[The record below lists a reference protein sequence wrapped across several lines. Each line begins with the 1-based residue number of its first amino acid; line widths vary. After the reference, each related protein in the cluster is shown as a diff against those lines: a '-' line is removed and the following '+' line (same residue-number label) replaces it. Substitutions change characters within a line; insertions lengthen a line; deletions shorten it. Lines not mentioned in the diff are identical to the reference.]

1 MHFTNALLSVLA
13 ATQVF
18 AHPGHDVREEALA
31 RRTFLENAKHTDL
44 NHCSA
49 QLRARGHDKRSV
61 LRRQTLAAENA
72 QRGIIQR
79 APSDINR
86 THLSTA
92 DFNQNTPLHDVFAV
106 NRSCVLSPEVT
117 EGPYCRS
124 TS

>member
-18 AHPGHDVREEALA
+18 THPGHDVREEALA
-31 RRTFLENAKHTDL
+31 RRTYLENAKLIDL

-49 QLRARGHDKRSV
+49 QLRARGHEKRSV
-61 LRRQTLAAENA
+61 LRRQALAAESA
-72 QRGIIQR
+72 PRGIIQR
-79 APSDINR
+79 APSDINK

-92 DFNQNTPLHDVFAV
+92 DFDQNTPLHDVFAV
-106 NRSCVLSPEVT
+106 NSSCVLSPEVT
-117 EGPYCRS
+117 EGPYCQS